1 MSLNEHFFESL
12 LAQLP
17 GDFVVFDMDFR
28 YVYVNPQAVQD
39 PEIRKWII
47 GKTDL
52 EYCEFRNVPTEIAER
67 RRSMLSTI
75 LTTKK
80 EVEIE
85 EELTDKE
92 GNVRYYIRRVKPY
105 LDDNGNFTHFLGYGV
120 EITEQKQ
127 IRSDLERNRSFIQQ
141 ILDASSHLIF
151 VKDYNGNI
159 ILSNKALN
167 NLVKRDLTNNPPI
180 EISDVFRNEEE
191 FHQHLV
197 IDRQVINEQV
207 IIRVEEQFTTSDGV
221 VLYFDSIKVPFN
233 GPNDAINVLCISTDI
248 TEQKKN
254 SEALIENQKLLFDAE
269 RLTKAGSY
277 EFDFIQNKISWS
289 PGLFLIWGRPES
301 LGAPSFEEF
310 ISLVHPDDIQM
321 VQENLELIIKDRLP
335 YDLAYRIICHD
346 GEVKTIKTSSQL
358 RFDKDGNLK
367 GLFGSLIDITERKI
381 AEDELIKAKQLA
393 EESVQVKEEFMA
405 SLGHEMRTPLNGVL
419 GMSRLLQKT
428 QLSLTQKKY
437 INVLNATAENL
448 LVIINDL
455 LDVAKIESGTL
466 SFDRIV
472 FDINQVADTAVQIKL
487 VIAEEKG
494 LMLKHHVNI
503 DSFPKVVGDP
513 YRLNQILL
521 NLITN
526 AIKFTKEGEVVVTS
540 NIHHEDDDRIWIRF
554 SVKDTGIGIEEN
566 ENDKIFNSFTQ
577 INPSSKNTSAGIG
590 LGLSIVKS
598 IVEQM
603 GGTITFQSQLGLG
616 SEFTVVVPFEKSKE
630 EFSTVP
636 DYSERLMMGSL
647 RVLVAEDNLVN
658 QFIVQA
664 MLQDWGF
671 KVDVASNGAEA
682 FELFK
687 ENNYEVILMDIQ
699 MPVLDGLE
707 TTELIRNFH
716 DAKKSK
722 TPIIAL
728 TANPAKQFQK
738 KFLSA
743 GMEDVIVKP
752 FKEDLLYK
760 KIVSICAGRTELI
773 KVVKR
778 KFPARKKPQLES
790 NKLYN
795 LDNLEKELGAN
806 PEFMQRMLS
815 IFIDTM
821 PEAVAK
827 MKDHCLQGQMDA
839 AATLAHKIKP
849 TIDGAGIKSLY
860 TTIRNVE
867 GYRELK
873 RTPLQLKNDLIKIES
888 TINTIVDDFKL
899 ELENIKNNSVT
910 LS

>member
-1 MSLNEHFFESL
+1 MSINERFFESL

-28 YVYVNPQAVQD
+28 YVYVNPQAVHD

-47 GKTDL
+47 GKTDT
-52 EYCEFRNVPTEIAER
+52 EYCEYRNVPKEIADR
-67 RRSMLSTI
+67 RREM
-75 LTTKK
+75 LTTVQSTKQ

-85 EELTDKE
+85 ERLIDKE
-92 GNVRYYIRRVKPY
+92 GNTRYYIRRVKPY
-105 LDDNGNFTHFLGYGV
+105 FDNDGNFTHFLVYGV
-120 EITEQKQ
+120 EITEQKV
-127 IRSDLERNRSFIQQ
+127 IR
-141 ILDASSHLIF
+141 
-151 VKDYNGNI
+151 
-159 ILSNKALN
+159 
-167 NLVKRDLTNNPPI
+167 
-180 EISDVFRNEEE
+180 
-191 FHQHLV
+191 
-197 IDRQVINEQV
+197 
-207 IIRVEEQFTTSDGV
+207 
-221 VLYFDSIKVPFN
+221 
-233 GPNDAINVLCISTDI
+233 
-248 TEQKKN
+248 
-254 SEALIENQKLLFDAE
+254 EALLVSQSLLNEAQQ
-269 RLTKAGSY
+269 LAKVGSY
-277 EFDFIQNKISWS
+277 EFDFIADKITWTV
-289 PGLFLIWGRPES
+289 GTYTIWKRPIE
-301 LGAPSFEEF
+301 LGPPSFEEF
-310 ISLVHPDDIQM
+310 LQTVHPDDI
-321 VQENLELIIKDRLP
+321 ELVKANAEKINKYQKPFDSP
-335 YDLAYRIICHD
+335 YRIICPD
-346 GEVKTIKTSSQL
+346 GEVKMIKTFSQL
-358 RFDKDGNLK
+358 KFDSGGKLV
-367 GLFGSLIDITERKI
+367 GLLGSLIDITEQKKS
-381 AEDELIKAKQLA
+381 EDELIEAKQLA
-393 EESVQVKEEFMA
+393 EESVLIKEKFMA
-405 SLGHEMRTPLNGVL
+405 NLGHEMRTPLNGVL

-428 QLSLTQKKY
+428 QLSQTQKKY
-437 INVLNATAENL
+437 INVLNSTAENL

-487 VIAEEKG
+487 LIAEEKG
-494 LMLKHHVNI
+494 LILKHHVNV
-503 DSFPKVVGDP
+503 DLFPKVVGDP
-513 YRLNQILL
+513 YRLNQVLL
-521 NLITN
+521 NLISN

-540 NIHHEDDDRIWIRF
+540 NIHQEDDDRIWIRF
-554 SVKDTGIGIEEN
+554 SIKDTGIGIEENEN

-603 GGTITFQSQLGLG
+603 GGTITFQSQLGKG
-616 SEFTVVVPFEKSKE
+616 SEFTVVLPFEKSKE

-716 DAKKSK
+716 DVKKSK

-728 TANPAKQFQK
+728 TANPSKQFQK

-778 KFPARKKPQLES
+778 KYPARKKPQLES
-790 NKLYN
+790 NKLYS

-806 PEFMQRMLS
+806 SEFMQRMLS

-821 PEAVAK
+821 PDAVAK

-888 TINTIVDDFKL
+888 TINTVVDDFKI